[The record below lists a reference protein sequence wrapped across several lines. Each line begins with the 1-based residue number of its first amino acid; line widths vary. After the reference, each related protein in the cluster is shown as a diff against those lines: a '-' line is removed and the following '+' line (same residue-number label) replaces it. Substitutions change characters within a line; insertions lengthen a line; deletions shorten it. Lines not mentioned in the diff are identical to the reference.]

1 VNTTEHI
8 AEAVFAG
15 VGGISS
21 VRWVIHRIFWVREQY
36 KAVLKLQATRKGYNI
51 AYAQSKAAHPATR
64 AKRSKQPADLS
75 AYTIPD
81 DEGTT
86 K

>member
-1 VNTTEHI
+1 VNTTGHV

-21 VRWVIHRIFWVREQY
+21 VRWIIHRIFWAREQY
-36 KAVLKLQATRKGYNI
+36 KAVLKLQATRRGYNI
-51 AYAQSKAAHPATR
+51 AYAQHQHPSSR
-64 AKRSKQPADLS
+64 RSKRKQPPVDPKV
-75 AYTIPD
+75 YTIPD
-81 DEGTT
+81 DGNS